1 MPEKE
6 MKDDKA
12 LDEEGATTGHSKTA
26 HVIATSVE
34 SWCTGYDVILTAT
47 CLQDFLKKTKEIR
60 LIVGKAGEKD

>member
-1 MPEKE
+1 MSDNE

-12 LDEEGATTGHSKTA
+12 PDEEGVHTEQSTTA

-34 SWCTGYDVILTAT
+34 SWCAGYNVILTAT

-60 LIVGKAGEKD
+60 LVVGKDEGKD